1 MKIDETLKM
10 NNNNKKERTVPYVFD
25 SLTERT

>member
-1 MKIDETLKM
+1 MKIDKKLKM
-10 NNNNKKERTVPYVFD
+10 NNNKKKRTVPYVFD